1 MWIYLARLTWFL
13 FCNQS
18 SESEKFCWCSF
29 RHFIQKSAVSQTAS
43 ASSYCQQRETVSSCF
58 KKSFVPDFSLR
69 LANQCER
76 VLQITSKSKE
86 SIWELIKSLLDA
98 WSGWVVM
105 LLIGLLSGQSGGTTH
120 RRESC
125 ETHVYCS
132 VSFTCCCYRKLL
144 IHLVMLSRL
153 IMRKIGVLIDT
164 ADYFSLTFGRLQ
176 TYKVVYHSH
185 LCPNLQD
192 TLWNV
197 KFCVLLLIF
206 PQTGPDPVRVWTE
219 QSRTHWCL

>member
-1 MWIYLARLTWFL
+1 MLKVR
-13 FCNQS
+13 S
-18 SESEKFCWCSF
+18 SVGVPSDTSF
-29 RHFIQKSAVSQTAS
+29 RRSVVSQTAS

-185 LCPNLQD
+185 LCPNLLD
-192 TLWNV
+192 T
-197 KFCVLLLIF
+197 
-206 PQTGPDPVRVWTE
+206 
-219 QSRTHWCL
+219 